1 MNIIVTSG
9 GTREPIDSVRSITNH
24 ASGRLG
30 AIIADA
36 FAAQEQVDY
45 VVYVCGSR
53 SVMPKSPKVETVN
66 IEGTHDLERVLREL
80 TAKETFGA
88 IIHSMA
94 VSDYRVRR
102 VTTVSAMA
110 EAAIHAEQTQDGVA
124 SAMIEADYL
133 ASKGK
138 ISSKVEDLAILL
150 ERTPKIIGLLRGLAP
165 DAVIV
170 GFKLL
175 DGVSHEKLMET
186 AQKLLEKNDCDFVL
200 ANDMDT
206 VKSPVHCG
214 FLLDDQG
221 SETLFEGKESI
232 AKGIVDAVMQKAAV
246 T

>member
-36 FAAQEQVDY
+36 FAAQPQVER
-45 VVYVCGSR
+45 VFYVCGSR
-53 SVMPKSPKVETVN
+53 SVKPQSRKAEVIY

-80 TAKETFGA
+80 TAKEKFDA

-110 EAAIHAEQTQDGVA
+110 DAALRAEQTQDAVA

-165 DAVIV
+165 EAVII

-175 DGVSHEKLMET
+175 DGVTHEKLMDT
-186 AQKLLEKNDCDFVL
+186 AQKLLEKNQCDYVL

-206 VKSPVHCG
+206 VASPVHCG
-214 FLLDDQG
+214 YLLDEQG
-221 SETLFEGKESI
+221 HEVLFEGKESI
-232 AKGIVDAVMQKAAV
+232 AKGIVHAVMEKAAAK
-246 T
+246 